1 MIKRL
6 LIVGFGSIGKRHTRI
21 ARKILP
27 KVEIIVLKHQKCDD
41 ISNYDID
48 HCVTNF
54 KDAIKLKPQLAV
66 IANPATYHLDVS
78 LLLANAGVHL
88 LIEKPISNSVKG
100 ISNLI
105 KVCEKQNLVLMVGYN
120 LRFLN
125 SLQKFRKFIISK
137 FLGKVLSVRAE
148 IGQYLPSW
156 RQNFD
161 YQNSVS
167 AKAELGGG
175 VLLELSHD
183 IDYLMWLFGDII
195 WVNGILEK
203 NSELKINVEDT
214 AYVTMGFKSKKDK
227 NIISANL
234 NMDFIRH
241 DIARNCTVI
250 CAKGTLRWNAISGT
264 VEAFRQKKNRWE
276 ILFQDKNEL
285 DNSYQ
290 EEWKHFLKC
299 INKRV
304 SPKVTGQD
312 GLKVIQTIESLKK
325 SAKNKRTYITKKLNT
340 KNKFLIN

>member
-6 LIVGFGSIGKRHTRI
+6 LIVGFGSIGKRHARVV
-21 ARKILP
+21 RKILP
-27 KVEIIVLKHQKCDD
+27 RVEIIVLRHQSCDD
-41 ISNYDID
+41 TLNYDIY
-48 HCVTNF
+48 HCVTSF

-66 IANPATYHLDVS
+66 IANPATYHLNIS

-88 LIEKPISNSVKG
+88 FIEKPISNSAKG
-100 ISNLI
+100 ISSLI
-105 KVCEKQNLVLMVGYN
+105 KVCKKKNLKLMIGYN

-137 FLGKVLSVRAE
+137 ALGEALSVRAE

-156 RQNFD
+156 RPNFD

-167 AKAELGGG
+167 AKKELGGG

-183 IDYLMWLFGDII
+183 IDYLTWLFGDII

-203 NSELKINVEDT
+203 NSKLKINVEDT
-214 AYVTMGFKSKKDK
+214 AYLTMGFKSKYNK
-227 NIISANL
+227 NVVSANL

-250 CAKGTLRWNAISGT
+250 CTKGTLRWNAILGT
-264 VEAFRQKKNRWE
+264 IEVFKKQTNKWE
-276 ILFQDKNEL
+276 ILFQDKK
-285 DNSYQ
+285 DPDSSYQ
-290 EEWKHFLKC
+290 EEWKHFIKC
-299 INKRV
+299 INNNI

-312 GLKVIQTIESLKK
+312 GLRVIQIIDSLRK
-325 SAKNKRTYITKKLNT
+325 SAKNNKTLFMKKLNT
-340 KNKFLIN
+340 KSKFLII

>member
-6 LIVGFGSIGKRHTRI
+6 LIVGFGSIGKRHARI

-27 KVEIIVLKHQKCDD
+27 KVEITVLRHQSCDD

-54 KDAIKLKPQLAV
+54 KDAIKLQPQLAV
-66 IANPATYHLDVS
+66 IANPATHHLDIS
-78 LLLANAGVHL
+78 LLLAKAGVHL
-88 LIEKPISNSVKG
+88 FIEKPISNSVKG

-105 KVCEKQNLVLMVGYN
+105 KVCEKKHLILMIGYN

-125 SLQKFRKFIISK
+125 SLQKFRKFIISRV
-137 FLGKVLSVRAE
+137 LGKVLSVRAE

-156 RQNFD
+156 RPNFD
-161 YQNSVS
+161 YKNSVS
-167 AKAELGGG
+167 AKTELGGG

-183 IDYLMWLFGDII
+183 IDYLIWLFGDIV

-214 AYVTMGFKSKKDK
+214 AYLTMGFKSKNNK
-227 NIISANL
+227 NVISANL

-250 CAKGTLRWNAISGT
+250 CAKGTLKWNAVLGT
-264 VEAFRQKKNRWE
+264 VEAFKQQTNKWE
-276 ILFQDKNEL
+276 ILFQDKEEP
-285 DNSYQ
+285 DSSYQ

-299 INKRV
+299 INKGI

-312 GLKVIQTIESLKK
+312 GLRVIQTIESLRK
-325 SAKNKRTYITKKLNT
+325 SAKNKKTLLTKKLNI